1 MENLSKAR
9 EALIEAETS
18 RKHLQE
24 RVDSLM
30 KQVQMGEEKLAVY
43 ERRGSA
49 ISSVAAAGDG
59 VISSTTATG
68 ESGSAQELRAEVAEL
83 R

>member
-9 EALIEAETS
+9 EALVEAETS

-24 RVDSLM
+24 RVDGLV
-30 KQVQMGEEKLAVY
+30 KRVQVNEEKISVY
-43 ERRGSA
+43 ERRTSVTL
-49 ISSVAAAGDG
+49 SSGVAAVRSAGD
-59 VISSTTATG
+59 
-68 ESGSAQELRAEVAEL
+68 ESASDQELKAEIADL